1 MANRLFEDVA
11 EIKCDMKWVKST
23 MKIHMGQHFR
33 VRLMMAGAVIAAIA
47 SVIVGVVM

>member
-1 MANRLFEDVA
+1 MPNRLFEDVA

-23 MKIHMGQHFR
+23 MKTHMTQHFR
-33 VRLMMAGAVIAAIA
+33 VRIMMAAAVIAALA